1 MATRKPYPSDV
12 SDEEWEF
19 VAPYLAL
26 VREDAPQRDHDL
38 REVLN
43 GLRWVVRTGSAW
55 RYMPHDL
62 PPWEAVYQQT
72 QRWIK
77 AGVFEEMIHDLRV
90 LLRLSEGSAPDPTAA
105 ILDSRTLRSTP
116 ESGHRGGYDGHKG
129 KKGSKVHAAVDTLG
143 HLLALRVSPAN
154 EDDRE
159 EVAKLSE
166 EIQQATGKDVEL
178 AYVEQGYTGE
188 RAAGFAAEHGIRL
201 EVVKHE
207 EAKRGFVL
215 LPRRWVVERDFAWAS
230 RFRRLVKDYERLPE
244 TVAGLHFVAFAYLF
258 SSRRPAS
265 SAQVHNTLWS
275 CFTPMFRRPR
285 RGSRHRWP
293 GSPPA

>member
-1 MATRKPYPSDV
+1 MSTPKPYPSDV
-12 SDEEWEF
+12 SDEEWAF

-26 VREDAPQRDHDL
+26 VREDAPQRNYDL
-38 REVLN
+38 REVFN
-43 GLRWVVRTGSAW
+43 GLRWVVRTGSPW

-62 PPWEAVYQQT
+62 PPWEAIYQQT
-72 QRWIK
+72 QRWLR
-77 AGVFEEMIHDLRV
+77 AGVFEEMVHDLRV
-90 LLRLSEGSAPDPTAA
+90 LLRLSEDRAPDPKAA

-154 EDDRE
+154 ENDRE
-159 EVAKLSE
+159 EVRKLSE
-166 EIQQATGKDVEL
+166 EIQQATGENVEL
-178 AYVEQGYTGE
+178 AYVDQGYTGE
-188 RAAGFAAEHGIRL
+188 KAAKEAETHGMSL

-230 RFRRLVKDYERLPE
+230 RFRRLAKDYERLPA
-244 TVAGLHFVAFAYLF
+244 TLAGLHFVAFACLF
-258 SSRRPAS
+258 LQQAAGILTAS
-265 SAQVHNTLWS
+265 T
-275 CFTPMFRRPR
+275 
-285 RGSRHRWP
+285 
-293 GSPPA
+293 

>member
-12 SDEEWEF
+12 SDEEWAF
-19 VAPYLAL
+19 AAPYLTL
-26 VREDAPQRDHDL
+26 VREDAPQREHDL

-43 GLRWVVRTGSAW
+43 GLRWVVRTGSPW

-72 QRWIK
+72 QRWLK
-77 AGVFEEMIHDLRV
+77 AGVFAEMIHDLRV
-90 LLRLSEGSAPDPTAA
+90 LLRLSKGRASDPTAA

-116 ESGHRGGYDGHKG
+116 ESGHRGGYDGAKR

-143 HLLALRVSPAN
+143 HLLALRVGPAN
-154 EDDRE
+154 EDDRK
-159 EVAKLSE
+159 EVEKLSE
-166 EIQQATGKDVEL
+166 EIQEATGENVEL
-178 AYVEQGYTGE
+178 AYVDQGYAGE
-188 RAAGFAAEHGIRL
+188 KASESAAEHGIRL

-244 TVAGLHFVAFAYLF
+244 TVAGLHFVAFACLF
-258 SSRRPAS
+258 LQQALAS
-265 SAQVHNTLWS
+265 SSQVHNTL
-275 CFTPMFRRPR
+275 
-285 RGSRHRWP
+285 
-293 GSPPA
+293 